1 MAFDLEG
8 IVKDLVSKITG
19 DKELMQGFQKDP
31 IGTLEKKLGIDLP
44 DEQLNAVVT
53 ALKAKICAEGAA
65 SLMDKVKGLFGK

>member
-53 ALKAKICAEGAA
+53 ALKAKIGAEGAA

>member
-19 DKELMQGFQKDP
+19 DKDLLQGFQKDP

-53 ALKAKICAEGAA
+53 ALKAKIGADGAA
-65 SLMDKVKGLFGK
+65 SLMDKVKSLFGK